1 MFLKKVFPVL
11 LFLVFSLGI
20 ATVCFGG
27 DYTLAVALN
36 WDLALPWGDRCV
48 YEADSGASFQGDG
61 FRYHVLEYASGTDD
75 LRDQLWLLLLP
86 GARQRLYIVESF
98 L

>member
-27 DYTLAVALN
+27 DYALAVALN
-36 WDLALPWGDRCV
+36 WGLSLPLGGRCV